1 MRFHRIRIINTGKI
15 NEKNSIDH
23 PDHLRARTLC
33 VHEDKN
39 GRALRHETRLDRA
52 SVRLLYVAGQD
63 GITAAY
69 VPTLENSSDKP
80 NVTCARYTVTNSA
93 VFDLPDD
100 KGGRSDGVIFAEN
113 YWAGYVSELQSYLPG
128 YALISGPSAT
138 LLNGLPAV
146 RCKYTATL
154 SGVSYNFDMVIC
166 IKERMFAYMLTYTA
180 PSDKAE
186 TYSGQFENIISEFV
200 FQTGTLG

>member
-1 MRFHRIRIINTGKI
+1 MKKTVSIILIICALG
-15 NEKNSIDH
+15 
-23 PDHLRARTLC
+23 LC
-33 VHEDKN
+33 ACTKTKTDAPSGMK
-39 GRALRHETRLDRA
+39 LA
-52 SVRLLYVAGQD
+52 STVPPCDYYMYVPNDWTVAGQD
-63 GITAAY
+63 GITAVY

-100 KGGRSDGVIFAEN
+100 KGGKSDGVIFAEN

-154 SGVSYNFDMVIC
+154 SGVTYNFDMVIC